1 MHLRRGLQPL
11 LGEDRAIVTPDR
23 VAQALEMYQDHSKPR
38 ARTVAE
44 LFRKV
49 QRSVLQR
56 SVLQR
61 SVLQYHVLQH
71 HVLQCSVLQHHVLQ
85 HEAVTCILRNVSF
98 HSHAHS
104 MYPAQ
109 RFIPLTRSLAEV
121 RA

>member
-1 MHLRRGLQPL
+1 MQPL

-61 SVLQYHVLQH
+61 SVLQ
-71 HVLQCSVLQHHVLQ
+71 HHVLQ

-98 HSHAHS
+98 QSHAHS
-104 MYPAQ
+104 QRSEHRPAPE
-109 RFIPLTRSLAEV
+109 RRNAHSAARPAPRTE
-121 RA
+121 